1 MQREQIKIMQQ
12 EKNKFMQ
19 QAKKKLCSEQRK
31 ELCSEQRKNY
41 AASNDKI
48 MQRGNKKLYIKQRTK
63 IMQPSPDIRCCSPT
77 LCWDGRLVI
86 PDIFYRSLWAEFVG
100 ENKIFQYRISLE
112 IFACEKTQFGVD
124 HKSHH

>member
-48 MQRGNKKLYIKQRTK
+48 MQRGNRKLYIKQRTK
-63 IMQPSPDIRCCSPT
+63 IMQVGVVEIKNGKKRVLFAFWPITPMQNLLRGIQGMPSVRKPYVQSF
-77 LCWDGRLVI
+77 LKMW
-86 PDIFYRSLWAEFVG
+86 
-100 ENKIFQYRISLE
+100 
-112 IFACEKTQFGVD
+112 
-124 HKSHH
+124 